1 MAVDTSSVQLTV
13 IESQSSALALLTG
26 TAQINKVY
34 QNLLA
39 SGTGA
44 NQADRVY
51 YAQPTIAASGTTT
64 IDLNGSVTDVFGA
77 TVSFLRIKAMIIAAS
92 SANTNNVIV
101 GNAATNGFITWVG
114 AATHTVTVRPGGF
127 FCLTAP
133 DATAYAVTAA
143 TADLL
148 LFTNSG
154 AGTGVTFDVILL
166 GASA

>member
-1 MAVDTSSVQLTV
+1 MALDTSSVALTV
-13 IESQSSALALLTG
+13 VGSQSSALALLTG

-34 QNLLA
+34 QNLLTT
-39 SGTGA
+39 GTGI

-101 GNAATNGFITWVG
+101 GNAATNGFISWVG

-154 AGTGVTFDVILL
+154 AGTSVTFDVILL